1 MADLLNYGSYIFGN
15 SVQYKPASVMAED
28 GSVVEVAREVFPAS
42 LQIPVR
48 RVQVSA
54 EVPRQVQQVIAPKML
69 GLTFFSFIVES
80 LMLLEFWTPRVL
92 VRPKLLSSTLFMVAF
107 QQLLVESLI
116 MLLEFKAL

>member
-1 MADLLNYGSYIFGN
+1 MADLLNHGYYIFGN
-15 SVQYKPASVMAED
+15 SVQYKPASVMAGD
-28 GSVVEVAREVFPAS
+28 GNVVEVAQEVFPAS
-42 LQIPVR
+42 LQIPVQ

-54 EVPRQVQQVIAPKML
+54 EVPRQVQQVSAPRML

-92 VRPKLLSSTLFMVAF
+92 VRPKFLSSTLFMVAF
-107 QQLLVESLI
+107 QQLLVESHM